1 MWVQLTLLGETM
13 MTRAGDSLPPSIETM
28 DLYVSNFSSLS
39 KLTRNFH
46 YKENKWNFKNLLLS
60 GGWEI
65 SQRVEPHKNEDKDV
79 NPQHAC

>member
-1 MWVQLTLLGETM
+1 MSTIDTVG
-13 MTRAGDSLPPSIETM
+13 RNNDDKSRRLPPSIKTM

-46 YKENKWNFKNLLLS
+46 YKENKWNFKNFLLS